1 MPFANP
7 AGIASDGGVWV
18 YPKSAHPK
26 DTQCRLGYK
35 ITFIPIVFNPLIV
48 CGTSVWCFPTQS
60 KGHRR

>member
-26 DTQCRLGYK
+26 IHNVGLDIKLRL
-35 ITFIPIVFNPLIV
+35 FLLFLIL
-48 CGTSVWCFPTQS
+48 
-60 KGHRR
+60 

>member
-7 AGIASDGGVWV
+7 ADIASDGGVWV

-48 CGTSVWCFPTQS
+48 CGTSV
-60 KGHRR
+60 